1 MCITARRPDAL
12 SVISGDLGYLSFV
25 WENRKFPMED
35 QMVRAIPFG
44 KLWKIWAQ
52 AEVHDGL

>member
-12 SVISGDLGYLSFV
+12 SVISGDLGYLSYI

-52 AEVHDGL
+52 AEVHDRL